1 MKLQSGG
8 VVFFPSQAGIFLPP
22 CCAVGSSWRRFS
34 CMSEGC
40 SLVPPGP
47 ELTEGLA
54 APSPPWGF
62 NLSSITKDFI
72 GPVMA
77 FRVGG
82 SDLIPFKDPFS
93 LSDGKY
99 GAAPAKGGSS
109 S

>member
-8 VVFFPSQAGIFLPP
+8 VVFSPSQAGIFLPP

-54 APSPPWGF
+54 ARREGALLEVCSWVGFCVPCSSGRGWRDSGEKALCLMARFPWA
-62 NLSSITKDFI
+62 KD
-72 GPVMA
+72 A
-77 FRVGG
+77 
-82 SDLIPFKDPFS
+82 L
-93 LSDGKY
+93 
-99 GAAPAKGGSS
+99 AAEVCCQEA
-109 S
+109 